1 MELLKSILLERAQ
14 AHLADSKVIQV
25 ISKNLKLTDKKGGP
39 VRVVTSSRN
48 QVVLN
53 LGEGE
58 DRIQATF
65 ITGNKWKI
73 TTSNGLG
80 KTSKKTISDEEFV
93 SIAEKIFAKAKKFK
107 K

>member
-1 MELLKSILLERAQ
+1 MELLKSILSERAR

-25 ISKNLKLTDKKGGP
+25 ISKNLRLTDKKGGP
-39 VRVVTSSRN
+39 VRVVIGKN
-48 QVVLN
+48 QLVIN
-53 LGEGE
+53 FNEGEG
-58 DRIQATF
+58 RIQATF
-65 ITGNKWKI
+65 VVGNKWKVL
-73 TTSNGLG
+73 TSSGIG